1 MEDKAAALANEGE
14 EHMAAEDYFAPTSA
28 AGMESVLDDSGMQVA
43 SIEDYFSMQG
53 ADADPLYSLIASE
66 NKTAEQVEGFDV
78 LESFTGEVANKL
90 KQHEAG
96 PESRDNE
103 ADHDED
109 LFAEAMKDIKPEPQ
123 GAKRTPQ
130 DCVPELQAPK
140 SASVAPKKPD
150 VRGSIKRVRPV
161 IASPKPVDIAT
172 ALFGDDE

>member
-28 AGMESVLDDSGMQVA
+28 ACMESVLDDSGMQVA

-66 NKTAEQVEGFDV
+66 NKTAEQVGGFDV

-123 GAKRTPQ
+123 GASALLRTA
-130 DCVPELQAPK
+130 CLNCRLRSLRLLLRK
-140 SASVAPKKPD
+140 SQ
-150 VRGSIKRVRPV
+150 
-161 IASPKPVDIAT
+161 T
-172 ALFGDDE
+172 